1 MRNREIEKK
10 AIKPEIGKTCQ
21 NKFIKILAPQSSCI
35 LNGNKVATGHQDI
48 KRLSKVN
55 HCDFSLENRQKSILL
70 NRRQPSILRCSIKG
84 SYLMIIPPPHN
95 KLRLR

>member
-10 AIKPEIGKTCQ
+10 AIKPEIRKICQ
-21 NKFIKILAPQSSCI
+21 NKSIKILAPQSSCI
-35 LNGNKVATGHQDI
+35 LNGNKVTTGHQDI

-70 NRRQPSILRCSIKG
+70 NRRQPPILRGSIK
-84 SYLMIIPPPHN
+84 SSHLMIIPLSHN
-95 KLRLR
+95 KLRPR